1 MCVCAATVTSIP
13 TVRSHLLAA
22 KPPDVSVRVAARS
35 KLIPISSPARLQ
47 LRLSHCRSICATTL
61 PAHAIPLISA
71 SLMRWPTSRD
81 GTREIPADITMRRDV
96 SRISLFSARRV
107 LRAGL
112 QGCKEL
118 GSERKRFAPPPGRI
132 TQLRSFPSELFLQF
146 YFSRGDGRG
155 WRWVSTPSGNPT

>member
-1 MCVCAATVTSIP
+1 MCAAIVISIS

-22 KPPDVSVRVAARS
+22 KSPDVSIRVAARS
-35 KLIPISSPARLQ
+35 KLILISSPARLQ

-71 SLMRWPTSRD
+71 LLMRWPSSRD

-96 SRISLFSARRV
+96 SRISLFSALRRV
-107 LRAGL
+107 LRAGRRTRL
-112 QGCKEL
+112 QGAR
-118 GSERKRFAPPPGRI
+118 ERKKALCTAARQDHAVKK
-132 TQLRSFPSELFLQF
+132 FPLGA
-146 YFSRGDGRG
+146 FSTILRGDGGG